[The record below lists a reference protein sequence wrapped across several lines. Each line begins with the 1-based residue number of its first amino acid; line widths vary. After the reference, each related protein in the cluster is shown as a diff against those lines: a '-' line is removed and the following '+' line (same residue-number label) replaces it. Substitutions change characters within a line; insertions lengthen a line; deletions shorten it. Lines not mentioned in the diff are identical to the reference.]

1 VPSALCPLLYSGMV
15 SLHAAR
21 CASLVSSASGKIGRV
36 DRDGLVFE
44 FGLRMVT
51 LPESLSAARCLAGFH
66 SSAQWTVW
74 TVAWGNFE
82 IAAQILNFLCAGFRG
97 SPTEI
102 KLFCSVGR
110 GQTQARKSQLEKR
123 LLCYLRCQQTWST

>member
-15 SLHAAR
+15 SFHAAR
-21 CASLVSSASGKIGRV
+21 CASRVSSASGKIGRV

-44 FGLRMVT
+44 FGLPVT

-97 SPTEI
+97 GAMMSRTRPTQKKI
-102 KLFCSVGR
+102 FRNVGCPHR
-110 GQTQARKSQLEKR
+110 DIEDHPN
-123 LLCYLRCQQTWST
+123 C